1 MRPPEP
7 CDSGNQVRPPALLH
21 AVAPW
26 VLAGR
31 LLRGTD
37 MLETIRSPRVLIVDD
52 ECVIADSLALIL
64 NQNGFDAT
72 AVYSGEAAVETA
84 VTFNPDVLISDV
96 VMGEMNGIELAL
108 RVSVLLPGCRVI
120 LISGR
125 SEERR

>member
-1 MRPPEP
+1 
-7 CDSGNQVRPPALLH
+7 
-21 AVAPW
+21 
-26 VLAGR
+26 
-31 LLRGTD
+31 
-37 MLETIRSPRVLIVDD
+37 MLETGQNPRVLIVDD

-120 LISGR
+120 LISGNAATADLLHGAEAHGYHLEMLVKPVHPR
-125 SEERR
+125 VLLQCLAAPPSE